1 MTQQEALEIFEII
14 NTGYDALKEPK
25 YKFIDNETFRQ
36 QYEQVLS
43 VNDYLKDN
51 QDYKNLVN
59 GMAQVIK
66 KITRAA
72 IKNKKKDWRNVS
84 ERGMNK
90 VIMPVTKK
98 RDQPVSFPLQWVDE
112 KSQETCF
119 INNGYWGVKNFMV
132 MDVLGYF
139 LLLKKGNNL
148 LPKEPL
154 PIFSDLDSITRREKE
169 LDKPNY
175 VVKYPPTMNEQDV
188 DVFKSMKYYAH
199 FTDDHFR
206 KSTSTNMNSN
216 DILNLLL
223 ETSRVEFKI
232 VYPVRLKTGKD
243 QKNKYYYMNLFS
255 RFFELGYIDKK
266 SRSDGIIPSRE
277 YYVGFNTILGEIFAH
292 NLLSKNYDWVE
303 PSFYTLPYSA
313 QILYR
318 RFLIH
323 NNYRRIPL
331 NLETIA
337 EKLNLK
343 DKNTSNLIKTI
354 EQSALLPL
362 IEQGLIHS
370 YEKEEGLQ
378 GLKFIIKRSKRS
390 QPEVEIHI

>member
-1 MTQQEALEIFEII
+1 MTEQEALGIFEII
-14 NTGYDALKEPK
+14 KTQYDAMKEPK
-25 YKFIDNETFRQ
+25 YKFIDNEIFRQ

-43 VNDYLKDN
+43 VSDYLKDN
-51 QDYKNLVN
+51 QDYKNLIN
-59 GMAQVIK
+59 GMAQIIK
-66 KITRAA
+66 KISRAV
-72 IKNKKKDWRNVS
+72 IKNKKNDWRNVS

-223 ETSRVEFKI
+223 DTSRVEFKI

-266 SRSDGIIPSRE
+266 SRIDGIIPSRE

-303 PSFYTLPYSA
+303 PRFYTLPYSA

-337 EKLNLK
+337 
-343 DKNTSNLIKTI
+343 
-354 EQSALLPL
+354 
-362 IEQGLIHS
+362 
-370 YEKEEGLQ
+370 
-378 GLKFIIKRSKRS
+378 
-390 QPEVEIHI
+390 